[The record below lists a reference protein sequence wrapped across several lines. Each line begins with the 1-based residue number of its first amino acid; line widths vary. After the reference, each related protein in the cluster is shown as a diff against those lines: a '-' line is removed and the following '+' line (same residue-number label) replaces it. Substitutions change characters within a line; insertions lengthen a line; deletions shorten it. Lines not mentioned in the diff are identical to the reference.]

1 MTKIKEIHELLQ
13 NIQSGV
19 SEKLEEQQETLERKK
34 RIDKEAETNLNAEI
48 IQKLKESLEHTK
60 GQLYEV
66 TYILDNFW
74 EIISK

>member
-1 MTKIKEIHELLQ
+1 MTKIREIHELLQ

-19 SEKLEEQQETLERKK
+19 SEKQEEQIKTLE
-34 RIDKEAETNLNAEI
+34 KEYKNHNHEL
-48 IQKLKESLEHTK
+48 IQDLKISLEHTK